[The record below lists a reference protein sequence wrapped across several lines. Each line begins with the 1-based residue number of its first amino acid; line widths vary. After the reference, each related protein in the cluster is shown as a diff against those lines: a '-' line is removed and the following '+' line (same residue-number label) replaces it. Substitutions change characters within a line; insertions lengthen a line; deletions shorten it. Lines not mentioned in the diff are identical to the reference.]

1 MQRYAVRNAADPA
14 EEECQRQA
22 SPKPLGPVDA
32 GPGAKTNPMMWIVR
46 LALRRPY
53 TFVVFA
59 LLVLIVG
66 VFSIESMPTDIFPN
80 IDIPV
85 VTVVWVFTGLSA
97 DQVANRIVTNAE
109 RGMTT
114 TVNDIEHIE
123 STSLV
128 GLAVIKVYF
137 HPGVNVGNAVGQIT
151 AISQSQLRFLP
162 PGSTPPFIIQYN
174 ASSVPIMQL
183 GLSGQGLNEQQLN
196 DLATNT
202 IRLYFA
208 TIEGAQSP
216 YPYGGK
222 QRQIEVDI
230 DPNALQARG
239 LSPADV
245 VTAIGNQNLI
255 APSGTIKL
263 DRFEYQV
270 ETNSQPPLVQQL
282 NDLPIKAVN
291 GTIVYIHDVAHVRD
305 GNPPQTNIVRVDG
318 HRAIMM
324 NILKIGSA
332 STLDIIK
339 GVRGVITSPYVLGQL
354 PPALKITALA
364 DQSIFVRNSI
374 DGVVHEAIIAA
385 CLTAVMILVFL
396 GSWRSTIIIAV
407 SIPLSILCSLIVL
420 DTLHQ
425 TINIMTL
432 GGMALAVGILVD
444 DATVAI
450 ENINRYLEIGKDLEQ
465 AILDGSAQIAT
476 PAFVSTLAI
485 CIVFVPI
492 FFLTGVAHYL
502 FVPMAE
508 AVVFAMLASYFLS
521 RTLVP
526 TMAKYL
532 LREHDD
538 AEAARKQASR
548 NPFTR
553 FQRGFETAFERFRH
567 AYLRLLVFCADH
579 AAAFIVI
586 FLVFMAG
593 SGLALTPWLGADFFP
608 SVDSG
613 QFTIHVR
620 AHTGTRIEETAA
632 LCDRIEQT
640 IRQQI
645 PPDELATILDN
656 IGLPYSALNLSY
668 SVSAPVGPSDA
679 DIQVQLAPKHHPT
692 DAYVQRIRKA
702 LAAQYPGVTFYRVP
716 VDIVTQILNFG
727 LASPIDIQII
737 GPNLY
742 ANRALAERMLNE
754 VRYVPGA
761 VDARIQQPF
770 NYPNFTVNVDRTRA
784 QATGLTQ
791 QNVAQSLLVALS
803 GSFQTSP
810 SFYLDPRNGVSY
822 SVAVQTPQ
830 YKLDS
835 MPELKSLPI
844 TGAVAPQVQGASP
857 STVAPGSDA
866 SARTGASF
874 TGAPGA
880 GKPVQILGN
889 LASFVPGAEQA
900 TVSHYDVQPVIDI
913 FTNVEG
919 ADLGSVTK
927 AMQRIV
933 EEHQKDL
940 PRGSQ
945 IILRGQSETM
955 YRSYIG
961 LLSGLAFSILLVYLL
976 IVVNFQSWLDPFLI
990 VAALPAALAG
1000 IVWFLF
1006 LTGTRL
1012 SVPALTGAIMCMGV
1026 ATANSILVV
1035 SFAREQLEIL
1045 VGDAR
1050 TAALNAG
1057 FVRLRPVLMTA
1068 LAMII
1073 GMVPM
1078 SLGLG
1083 EGGEQN
1089 APLGRA
1095 VIGGLLLATG
1105 ATLFFV
1111 PVFFSVVHGWL
1122 ERRRRAKQPA
1132 GQNAGRDELE

>member
-1 MQRYAVRNAADPA
+1 
-14 EEECQRQA
+14 
-22 SPKPLGPVDA
+22 
-32 GPGAKTNPMMWIVR
+32 MMWIVR

-59 LLVLIVG
+59 LLILILG

-85 VTVVWVFTGLSA
+85 VTVVWFFNGLSA
-97 DQVANRIVTNAE
+97 DQMANRITTNAE

-123 STSLV
+123 SQSLV
-128 GLAVIKVYF
+128 GISVIKIFF
-137 HPGVNVGNAVGQIT
+137 HPDVNIGQAVAQVT
-151 AISQSQLRFLP
+151 AISQVQLRSLP
-162 PGSTPPFIIQYN
+162 PGTTPPFIIQYN

-183 GLSGQGLNEQQLN
+183 GLSGPGLSEQELN
-196 DLATNT
+196 DLATVT
-202 IRLYFA
+202 IRVQLA

-216 YPYGGK
+216 FPYGGK
-222 QRQIEVDI
+222 QREIVVDL
-230 DPNALQARG
+230 DPVALQARG

-245 VTAIGNQNLI
+245 VSALGNQNI
-255 APSGTIKL
+255 ITPSGTIKL
-263 DRFEYQV
+263 DRFEYEV
-270 ETNSQPPLVQQL
+270 ETNSSPSLVEAL
-282 NDLPIKAVN
+282 NNLPIKSVN
-291 GTIVYIHDVAHVRD
+291 GTIIYIRDVAHVRD

-318 HRAIMM
+318 RRGVMM
-324 NILKIGSA
+324 NIMKIGSA
-332 STLDIIK
+332 STIDIIK
-339 GVRGVITSPYVLGQL
+339 GVRSIITSPSLLGQL
-354 PPALKITALA
+354 PPQLKIKALS

-374 DGVVHEAIIAA
+374 DGVLHEAIIAA

-396 GSWRSTIIIAV
+396 GSWRSTLIIAV
-407 SIPLSILCSLIVL
+407 SIPLSILCSIVV
-420 DTLHQ
+420 LHALGE

-432 GGMALAVGILVD
+432 GGLALAVGILVD
-444 DATVAI
+444 DATVEI
-450 ENINRYLEIGKDLEQ
+450 ENINRNLEAGKEIEQ
-465 AILDGSAQIAT
+465 AILDGAAQIAT
-476 PAFVSTLAI
+476 PALVSTLAI
-485 CIVFVPI
+485 CIVFVPM
-492 FFLTGVAHYL
+492 FLLSGVARYL
-502 FVPMAE
+502 FVPLAE
-508 AVVFAMLASYFLS
+508 AVVFAMLASYLLS
-521 RTLVP
+521 RTVVP
-526 TMAKYL
+526 TMARYL
-532 LREHDD
+532 LKEHDEE
-538 AEAARKQASR
+538 EARAKHQSR
-548 NPFTR
+548 NPFVR
-553 FQRGFETAFERFRH
+553 FQLAFEHHFERMRH
-567 AYLRLLVFCADH
+567 GYVRLLTFCVDH
-579 AAAFIVI
+579 SGAFI
-586 FLVFMAG
+586 LVF
-593 SGLALTPWLGADFFP
+593 LAFMLASLGVLTPWLGADFFP

-613 QFTIHVR
+613 QFIIHVR

-632 LCDRIEQT
+632 LCDHVEET

-645 PPDELATILDN
+645 PADEVNTILDN

-679 DIQVQLAPKHHPT
+679 DIQVQLTPRHHPT
-692 DAYVQRIRKA
+692 AAYVQRVREA
-702 LAAQYPGVTFYRVP
+702 LERQYPGVTFYTVP

-727 LASPIDIQII
+727 LAAPIDIQII

-742 ANRALAERMLNE
+742 ANRALAERMLNQ

-770 NYPNFTVNVDRTRA
+770 NYPNFTVDVDRTRA
-784 QATGLTQ
+784 EATGLTQ

-810 SFYLDPRNGVSY
+810 SFYLDPHNGVSY
-822 SVAVQTPQ
+822 NVAVQAPQ
-830 YKLDS
+830 YKLDTMS
-835 MPELKSLPI
+835 ELKSLPI
-844 TGAVAPQVQGASP
+844 TGGAQAQVQGSSP
-857 STVAPGSDA
+857 STAAPGSDA
-866 SARTGASF
+866 VAPAGAAF

-889 LASFVPGAEQA
+889 VASVVPGAEEGV
-900 TVSHYDVQPVIDI
+900 VSHYDVQPVIDI
-913 FTNVEG
+913 YTNVEG
-919 ADLGSVTK
+919 TDLGSVTR
-927 AMQRIV
+927 AMQKIV
-933 EEHQKDL
+933 DEHKKDL
-940 PRGSQ
+940 PRGSHF
-945 IILRGQSETM
+945 ILRGQSETM
-955 YRSYIG
+955 NRSYIG

-1012 SVPALTGAIMCMGV
+1012 SVPALTGSIMCMGV

-1050 TAALNAG
+1050 QAALNAG
-1057 FVRLRPVLMTA
+1057 FVRLRPVIMTA

-1132 GQNAGRDELE
+1132 AGTAIDDLE